1 MGRGVRQKPDRLA
14 EKLLQIR
21 MAFGLS
27 QNEMISRMGLTDE
40 LVREEISAFELGK
53 RQPPLRVL
61 LEYARYVGISTDALI
76 DDETDLP
83 ERLTNVSRQGMA
95 ESKSSSRS
103 KRKR

>member
-1 MGRGVRQKPDRLA
+1 MGRGARQKPDRLA
-14 EKLLQIR
+14 EKLLQMR

-27 QNEMISRMGLTDE
+27 QNEMISRLGLTDE

-61 LEYARYVGISTDALI
+61 LEYARYVGISTDVLI
-76 DDETDLP
+76 DDEMELP
-83 ERLTNVSRQGMA
+83 EKLLKASKQGTIR
-95 ESKSSSRS
+95 SKSVSRS

>member
-1 MGRGVRQKPDRLA
+1 MGRGARQRPDRLA
-14 EKLLQIR
+14 EKLLQMR

-27 QNEMISRMGLTDE
+27 QNEMISRLGLADE

-61 LEYARYVGISTDALI
+61 LRYARYVGISTDVLI
-76 DDETDLP
+76 DDEVKLP
-83 ERLTNVSRQGMA
+83 EKLLKAAKQGTVR
-95 ESKSSSRS
+95 SKSVSRS

>member
-1 MGRGVRQKPDRLA
+1 MGRGARQKPDRLA

-27 QNEMISRMGLTDE
+27 QNEMISRLGLTDE

-61 LEYARYVGISTDALI
+61 LEYARYVGISTDVLI
-76 DDETDLP
+76 DDEMGLP
-83 ERLTNVSRQGMA
+83 ERLLKTSKQGIA
-95 ESKSSSRS
+95 RSQSVSRS

>member
-21 MAFGLS
+21 LAFGLS
-27 QNEMISRMGLTDE
+27 QNEMISRLGLIDK

-61 LEYARYVGISTDALI
+61 LEYARSVGISTDVLI
-76 DDETDLP
+76 DDDIGLP
-83 ERLTNVSRQGMA
+83 ETLLKASEQGTA
-95 ESKSSSRS
+95 RSKSVSRS

>member
-1 MGRGVRQKPDRLA
+1 MGRGARQKPDRLA

-21 MAFGLS
+21 IASDLS
-27 QNEMISRMGLTDE
+27 QNEMISRLGLTDD

-61 LEYARYVGISTDALI
+61 LEYARCIGISTDVLI
-76 DDETDLP
+76 DDEMNLP
-83 ERLTNVSRQGMA
+83 EKLLRDSTRGAIRHKAV
-95 ESKSSSRS
+95 SRS